1 MRHYSYIRVEDL
13 TWGSKHI
20 QPLIMNVKVYVQDQE
35 VDQVYEI
42 VLQVQPHDSYL
53 FQIKWQTKP
62 SVNIFVELQWN
73 IAHYVISTQ
82 IIGQPLF
89 IEF

>member
-1 MRHYSYIRVEDL
+1 MRHYSYSRVEDL

-35 VDQVYEI
+35 VDQVYVI

-53 FQIKWQTKP
+53 IQIK
-62 SVNIFVELQWN
+62 
-73 IAHYVISTQ
+73 
-82 IIGQPLF
+82 
-89 IEF
+89 